1 MMKRF
6 LPVSVVLFFVASC
19 GLKKDIS
26 ETAEVRIPEK
36 FIDSLTAQSV
46 SIPSWKEFFSDQN
59 LIRLIDT
66 ALVRNFDLMIAMQR
80 IEAARAGVKRAKGEL
95 LPDLNANVGAGT
107 RKYADYTM
115 DGVGNWDTRQ
125 SPNLV
130 ANPDRM
136 LPDPIPDF
144 YLGLSSSWEIDIW
157 GKLRNRKRAALARFL
172 ATEQGKNLIQTALV
186 ADVALAYY
194 ELMLL
199 NRKVLILE
207 ENILLQQQA
216 LEMVRVQKITGD
228 VDQLAV
234 DFFEAQL
241 LNSQGIELRTRYAIR
256 EVEARLCIL
265 LGQFPQPITVTPF
278 NGVLPQLQLLST
290 GVPSDILKRRPDI
303 LQSER
308 ELMASRADLRA
319 ARLAFFPSLNISGAL
334 GWQAFTASLLLE
346 TPGSVAYQLLGG
358 LTQPIFNR
366 NALKAQLMQSKAEQK
381 QAYLNYH
388 KTIVGA
394 FTEVYLLTL
403 QSDFVERAYT
413 LKSRET
419 ELNRNA
425 VTISRELFVTGKASF
440 LDVITAQRNALNAD
454 LELIDVQYERLE
466 NRVRLYR
473 SLGGGW

>member
-1 MMKRF
+1 M
-6 LPVSVVLFFVASC
+6 
-19 GLKKDIS
+19 
-26 ETAEVRIPEK
+26 
-36 FIDSLTAQSV
+36 
-46 SIPSWKEFFSDQN
+46 
-59 LIRLIDT
+59 
-66 ALVRNFDLMIAMQR
+66 
-80 IEAARAGVKRAKGEL
+80 
-95 LPDLNANVGAGT
+95 
-107 RKYADYTM
+107 
-115 DGVGNWDTRQ
+115 
-125 SPNLV
+125 
-130 ANPDRM
+130 
-136 LPDPIPDF
+136 
-144 YLGLSSSWEIDIW
+144 
-157 GKLRNRKRAALARFL
+157 
-172 ATEQGKNLIQTALV
+172 
-186 ADVALAYY
+186 
-194 ELMLL
+194 
-199 NRKVLILE
+199 
-207 ENILLQQQA
+207 
-216 LEMVRVQKITGD
+216 
-228 VDQLAV
+228 
-234 DFFEAQL
+234 
-241 LNSQGIELRTRYAIR
+241 
-256 EVEARLCIL
+256 
-265 LGQFPQPITVTPF
+265 
-278 NGVLPQLQLLST
+278 
-290 GVPSDILKRRPDI
+290 LKRRPDI

-346 TPGSVAYQLLGG
+346 TPGSLAFQLLGG

-394 FTEVYLLTL
+394 FTEVYLLTM

>member
-6 LPVSVVLFFVASC
+6 LPVIVVLFFVASC
-19 GLKKDIS
+19 GLKKDVS

-36 FIDSLTAQSV
+36 FIDTVAAQSV

-256 EVEARLCIL
+256 EVEAR
-265 LGQFPQPITVTPF
+265 
-278 NGVLPQLQLLST
+278 
-290 GVPSDILKRRPDI
+290 
-303 LQSER
+303 
-308 ELMASRADLRA
+308 
-319 ARLAFFPSLNISGAL
+319 
-334 GWQAFTASLLLE
+334 
-346 TPGSVAYQLLGG
+346 
-358 LTQPIFNR
+358 IF
-366 NALKAQLMQSKAEQK
+366 
-381 QAYLNYH
+381 
-388 KTIVGA
+388 I
-394 FTEVYLLTL
+394 
-403 QSDFVERAYT
+403 
-413 LKSRET
+413 
-419 ELNRNA
+419 
-425 VTISRELFVTGKASF
+425 F
-440 LDVITAQRNALNAD
+440 L
-454 LELIDVQYERLE
+454 
-466 NRVRLYR
+466 
-473 SLGGGW
+473 